1 MNKMLINKPSCR
13 QACFFVTE
21 KKNEN
26 ENSQQKEPDWIL
38 VSISIALG
46 IVEIK

>member
-26 ENSQQKEPDWIL
+26 TQQKERTRLDSRLDLNRFVVCGDP
-38 VSISIALG
+38 
-46 IVEIK
+46 